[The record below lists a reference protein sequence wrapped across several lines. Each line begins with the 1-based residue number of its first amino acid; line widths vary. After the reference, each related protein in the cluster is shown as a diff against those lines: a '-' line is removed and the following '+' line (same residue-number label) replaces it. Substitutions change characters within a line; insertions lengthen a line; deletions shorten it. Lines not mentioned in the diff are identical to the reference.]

1 MAYIGKRPVDTFP
14 ATNAIITNLIAD
26 NAVTAVKIAEN
37 AITSRELAAN
47 TIATGNIT
55 FDGSFLRS

>member
-37 AITSRELAAN
+37 SITR
-47 TIATGNIT
+47 
-55 FDGSFLRS
+55 